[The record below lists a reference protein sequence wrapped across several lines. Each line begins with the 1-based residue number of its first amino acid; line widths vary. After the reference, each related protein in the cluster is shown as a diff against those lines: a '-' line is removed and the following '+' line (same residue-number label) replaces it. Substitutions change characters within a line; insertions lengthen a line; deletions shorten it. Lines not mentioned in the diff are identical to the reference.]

1 MWGIVPQNR
10 MVSRSL
16 EKMLL
21 IAVGLTTAVM
31 VGVPVLLITMDTI
44 SGASQLE
51 SAQSFATTMH
61 NVTGQVDSG
70 QTNDTSIE
78 IRVPEYVSIRVEGN
92 QLIVEYQREGRDTIS
107 WPNSYS
113 HSIDLNAPDSTGL
126 FLMRVQLV
134 EGEIR
139 ITFTALA

>member
-1 MWGIVPQNR
+1 MWGLTLQKH

-31 VGVPVLLITMDTI
+31 VGVPVLLFTMDTI
-44 SGASQLE
+44 SSASQLE
-51 SAQSFATTMH
+51 LAQSFASTLH

-78 IRVPEYVSIRVEGN
+78 IRVPDYVSISVEGN
-92 QLIVEYQREGRDTIS
+92 RLIVDYQREGTDVIS
-107 WPNSYS
+107 WENSYS
-113 HSIDLNAPDSTGL
+113 HSIDLTAPDSAGL
-126 FLMRVQLV
+126 FLMRVQLAEV
-134 EGEIR
+134 EIR
-139 ITFTALA
+139 ITFTSLA